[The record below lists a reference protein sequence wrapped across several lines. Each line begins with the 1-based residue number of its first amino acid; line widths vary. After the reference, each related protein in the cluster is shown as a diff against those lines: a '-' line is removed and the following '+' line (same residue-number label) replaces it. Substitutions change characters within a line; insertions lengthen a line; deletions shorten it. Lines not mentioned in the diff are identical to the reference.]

1 LIKQAG
7 GFDQFVGIA
16 GLRDV
21 QVGDVEVV
29 VDHVREELGAVT
41 VQVFD
46 ARLVAGWQHLFFAAL
61 NALKAFKN
69 GTNISK
75 SLAVECLLYA
85 CAQTQIRVALDA
97 LGIKASSSEV
107 AVLVVGDEAKIVERS
122 LKKASK
128 LLCGI
133 LDEAV
138 LDLTAEKLESI
149 KEFFGISD
157 DELSATSG
165 NAGAQKAVVDL
176 VIEHMAL
183 LDTLR

>member
-1 LIKQAG
+1 LIKQAE
-7 GFDQFVGIA
+7 GFDQFVGVI

-21 QVGDVEVV
+21 QVGDVEGV

-41 VQVFD
+41 VQFFD
-46 ARLVAGWQHLFFAAL
+46 ARLVAGWQHPFFAAL

-69 GTNISK
+69 GANISK
-75 SLAVECLLYA
+75 SLAIECLLYA
-85 CAQTQIRVALDA
+85 CAQTQIRVALEA
-97 LGIKASSSEV
+97 LGIKANSSEV
-107 AVLVVGDEAKIVERS
+107 AVLVVGDEAEIVERS

-128 LLCGI
+128 LLCGT

-138 LDLTAEKLESI
+138 LDLTDEKLEAV
-149 KEFFGISD
+149 KRLFDISD

-165 NAGAQKAVVDL
+165 DAGAQKPVVDL